1 MILIYIF
8 YYFIIGL
15 VIAIINWGY
24 IVSDEVKK
32 YTSVHLVLPMSVI
45 LWPIIFVNFIAN
57 TIKFIEK
64 EY

>member
-1 MILIYIF
+1 MMFVYLF

-15 VIAIINWGY
+15 VVAIINWSY
-24 IVSDEVKK
+24 VVPDEVKK
-32 YTSVHLVLPMSVI
+32 HASVHLVLPMSVI